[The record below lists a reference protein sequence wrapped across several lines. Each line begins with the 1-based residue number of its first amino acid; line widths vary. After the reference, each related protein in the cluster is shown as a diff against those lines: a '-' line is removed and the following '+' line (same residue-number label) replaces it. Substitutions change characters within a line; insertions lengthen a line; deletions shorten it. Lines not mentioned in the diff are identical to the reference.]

1 MKISLAEINSKVGDL
16 RYNANLI
23 KKHADIAIKNGVEI
37 LITPELSLCGYPP
50 EDLLLETEFIDR
62 CQHYLIEIA
71 EKFPKLKIIVGHPR
85 RKNKLLFN
93 SISLLYGGKINKVY
107 DKQKLPNYGVFDE
120 RRYFSPSTK
129 PGVFRHKGKVFGL
142 LICEDI
148 WEEGPLEELSKL
160 NVDYVVCVNA
170 SPYEFNKTK
179 NKFNFIQNRLNK
191 LNDFFLIYLNCVGG
205 QDELLF
211 DGNSFITKAK
221 KYSPNNLPF
230 FSGQFISQ
238 NIIADFSKKNHVKI
252 TRKYEKF
259 PFHRK
264 ILEDPITQINTMIEE
279 KFLIYNLLNGLIL
292 AMKDYLEKNSI
303 KKLFLGLSG
312 GIDSGVVLFI
322 ASKVISREKIT
333 AIMMPSEFTSDV
345 SLKDAK
351 KLALN
356 LGVNYKSISIQKHIK
371 NFEATFKKDFEG
383 LEKDITEQ
391 NIQARIR
398 GMILMAY
405 ANKFNGMVLATGNK
419 SEIAVGYSTIYGD
432 MVGGFSV
439 LKDVPKTMVY
449 KIANEINYKES
460 IIPQRI
466 IDRAPSAELTEN
478 QLDEDSLPAYEILDK
493 IIDLH
498 IEKNFSEKELIKF
511 GFSTKLVKKVV
522 KLIKVNEFKRRQS
535 APGPKITS
543 KAFSKDRR
551 YPITNRFQL

>member
-16 RYNANLI
+16 KYNANLI
-23 KKHADIAIKNGVEI
+23 KKHADIAIKNGAEI

-120 RRYFSPSTK
+120 RRYFSPSKK
-129 PGVFRHKGKVFGL
+129 PGFFKHKGKIFGL

-179 NKFNFIQNRLNK
+179 NKFTIIQNRLND
-191 LNDFFLIYLNCVGG
+191 LNDFTLIYLNCVGG

-211 DGNSFITKAK
+211 DGNSFITKPK

-238 NIIADFSKKNHVKI
+238 NIIADFSNNNHMQI

-264 ILEDPITQINTMIEE
+264 ILEDPIKQINSMNEE

-292 AMKDYLEKNSI
+292 AMKDYIEKNSI
-303 KKLFLGLSG
+303 NKLFLGLSG
-312 GIDSGVVLFI
+312 GIDSAVVLFI

-351 KLALN
+351 KLASN

-371 NFEATFKKDFEG
+371 NFEVTFKKDFEG

-405 ANKFNGMVLATGNK
+405 ANKFDGMVLATGNK
-419 SEIAVGYSTIYGD
+419 SEMAVGYSTIYGD

-449 KIANEINYKES
+449 KIANEINYKEN

-466 IDRAPSAELTEN
+466 IDRPPSAELTEN

-522 KLIKVNEFKRRQS
+522 KLIKINEFKRRQS

>member
-16 RYNANLI
+16 KYNANLI
-23 KKHADIAIKNGVEI
+23 KKHADIAIKNGAEI

-120 RRYFSPSTK
+120 RRYFSPSKK
-129 PGVFRHKGKVFGL
+129 PGVFKHKGKIFGL

-179 NKFNFIQNRLNK
+179 NKFTIIQNRLND
-191 LNDFFLIYLNCVGG
+191 LNDFTLIYLNCVGG

-211 DGNSFITKAK
+211 DGNSFITKPK

-238 NIIADFSKKNHVKI
+238 NIIADFSNNNHMQI

-264 ILEDPITQINTMIEE
+264 ILEDPIKQINPMNEE

-292 AMKDYLEKNSI
+292 AMKDYIEKNSI
-303 KKLFLGLSG
+303 NKLFLGLSG
-312 GIDSGVVLFI
+312 GIDSAVVLFI

-351 KLALN
+351 KLASN

-371 NFEATFKKDFEG
+371 NFEVTFKKDFEG

-419 SEIAVGYSTIYGD
+419 SEMAVGYSTIYGD

-449 KIANEINYKES
+449 KIANEINYKEN

-498 IEKNFSEKELIKF
+498 IEKNFSEKDLIKF

-522 KLIKVNEFKRRQS
+522 KLIKINEFKRRQS

>member
-16 RYNANLI
+16 KYNANLI
-23 KKHADIAIKNGVEI
+23 KKHAGIAIKNGVEI

-50 EDLLLETEFIDR
+50 EDLLLETEFINR
-62 CQHYLIEIA
+62 CHHYLIDIA
-71 EKFPKLKIIVGHPR
+71 EKYPKLKIIVGHPR

-264 ILEDPITQINTMIEE
+264 ILEDPITQINTMNEE

>member
-16 RYNANLI
+16 KYNANLI

-62 CQHYLIEIA
+62 CQHYLIAIA

-120 RRYFSPSTK
+120 RRYFSSSKK
-129 PGVFRHKGKVFGL
+129 PGVFKHKGKVFGL

-179 NKFNFIQNRLNK
+179 NKFSIIQNRLND
-191 LNDFFLIYLNCVGG
+191 LNDFTLIYLNSVGG

-211 DGNSFITKAK
+211 DGNSFITKPK
-221 KYSPNNLPF
+221 KYSPNNFPF
-230 FSGQFISQ
+230 FSGQFTSQ
-238 NIIADFSKKNHVKI
+238 NIIADFSNNNHMQI

-264 ILEDPITQINTMIEE
+264 ILKNPIKQINPMNEE

-292 AMKDYLEKNSI
+292 AMKDYIEKNSI
-303 KKLFLGLSG
+303 NKLFLGLSG
-312 GIDSGVVLFI
+312 GIDSAVVLFI

-351 KLALN
+351 KLASN

-371 NFEATFKKDFEG
+371 NFEVTFKKDFEG
-383 LEKDITEQ
+383 LKSDITEQ

-419 SEIAVGYSTIYGD
+419 SEMAVGYSTIYGD

-449 KIANEINYKES
+449 KIANEINYKDN

-466 IDRAPSAELTEN
+466 IDRAPTAELTED

-498 IEKNFSEKELIKF
+498 IEKNFSEKDLIKF

>member
-16 RYNANLI
+16 KYNANLI
-23 KKHADIAIKNGVEI
+23 KKHADIAIKNGAEI

-62 CQHYLIEIA
+62 CQHYLIAIA

-120 RRYFSPSTK
+120 RRYFSPSKK
-129 PGVFRHKGKVFGL
+129 PGVFRHKGQIFGL

-148 WEEGPLEELSKL
+148 WDEGPLEELSKL

-179 NKFNFIQNRLNK
+179 SKFNFIQNRLNK
-191 LNDFFLIYLNCVGG
+191 LNDLTLIYLNCVGG

-211 DGNSFITKAK
+211 DGNSFITKPK

-230 FSGQFISQ
+230 FSGQFNSQ
-238 NIIADFSKKNHVKI
+238 NIIADFSNKNHIEI

-264 ILEDPITQINTMIEE
+264 ILEDPIKQINSMNEE

-292 AMKDYLEKNSI
+292 AMKDYIEKNSI
-303 KKLFLGLSG
+303 NKLFLGLSG
-312 GIDSGVVLFI
+312 GIDSAVVLFI

-351 KLALN
+351 KLASN
-356 LGVNYKSISIQKHIK
+356 LGVNYKNISIQKHFK
-371 NFEATFKKDFEG
+371 SFEVTFKKDFEG

-419 SEIAVGYSTIYGD
+419 SEMAVGYSTIYGD

-449 KIANEINYKES
+449 KIANEINYKDN

-466 IDRAPSAELTEN
+466 IDRAPTAELTKN

-498 IEKNFSEKELIKF
+498 IEKNFSEKDLIKF

>member
-16 RYNANLI
+16 KYNANLI
-23 KKHADIAIKNGVEI
+23 KKHADIAIKNGAEI

-71 EKFPKLKIIVGHPR
+71 EKFPKLKIIVGYPR

-120 RRYFSPSTK
+120 KRYFSPSKK
-129 PGVFRHKGKVFGL
+129 PGVFKHKGKVFGL

-160 NVDYVVCVNA
+160 NVEYVVCVNA

-179 NKFNFIQNRLNK
+179 NKFTIIQNRLNE
-191 LNDFFLIYLNCVGG
+191 LNDFTLIYLNCVGG

-211 DGNSFITKAK
+211 DGNSFITKPK

-238 NIIADFSKKNHVKI
+238 NIIADFSNNNHMQI
-252 TRKYEKF
+252 TRKFEKF

-264 ILEDPITQINTMIEE
+264 ILEDPIKQINSMNEE

-292 AMKDYLEKNSI
+292 AMKDYIEKNSI

-312 GIDSGVVLFI
+312 GIDSAVVLFI

-345 SLKDAK
+345 SLKDSK
-351 KLALN
+351 KLASN
-356 LGVNYKSISIQKHIK
+356 LGVNYKIISIQKHIK
-371 NFEATFKKDFEG
+371 NFEVTFKKDFEG

-398 GMILMAY
+398 GMVLMAY

-419 SEIAVGYSTIYGD
+419 SEMAVGYSTIYGD
-432 MVGGFSV
+432 MVGGFSI

-449 KIANEINYKES
+449 KIANEINYKEN

-466 IDRAPSAELTEN
+466 IDRAPSAELAEN

-498 IEKNFSEKELIKF
+498 IEKNFSEKDLIKF

>member
-16 RYNANLI
+16 KYNANLI
-23 KKHADIAIKNGVEI
+23 KKHADIASKNGAEI

-50 EDLLLETEFIDR
+50 EDLLLQKEFIDR
-62 CQHYLIEIA
+62 CHHYLIEIA
-71 EKFPKLKIIVGHPR
+71 EKFPKIKIIVGHPR
-85 RKNKLLFN
+85 RKNKLLYN
-93 SISLLYGGKINKVY
+93 TISLLYRGRVNKVY

-120 RRYFSPSTK
+120 KRYFSPGKK
-129 PGVFRHKGKVFGL
+129 PGFFKHKGKVFGL

-148 WEEGPLEELSKL
+148 WEKGPLEELNKL
-160 NVDYVVCVNA
+160 NVEYVICVNA

-179 NKFNFIQNRLNK
+179 NKFNIIQNRLNK
-191 LNDFFLIYLNCVGG
+191 LNDLNLIYLNCVGG

-211 DGNSFITKAK
+211 DGNSFITKPK
-221 KYSPNNLPF
+221 KYNANKQYF

-238 NIIADFSKKNHVKI
+238 NIIADFSKINHIEI

-264 ILEDPITQINTMIEE
+264 ILEDPIAQINSSNEE

-292 AMKDYLEKNSI
+292 SMKDYIEKNYI
-303 KKLFLGLSG
+303 QKLFLGLSG
-312 GIDSGVVLFI
+312 GIDSAVVLFI
-322 ASKVISREKIT
+322 ASKIISKEKIT
-333 AIMMPSEFTSDV
+333 AIMMPSEFTSSA
-345 SLKDAK
+345 SLEDAK
-351 KLALN
+351 KLASN
-356 LGVNYKSISIQKHIK
+356 LEVNYKIVPIQKHIK
-371 NFEATFKKDFEG
+371 IFEKTFKNDFAG
-383 LEKDITEQ
+383 LSKDITEQ
-391 NIQARIR
+391 NVQARIR
-398 GMILMAY
+398 GMILMGY

-419 SEIAVGYSTIYGD
+419 SEMAVGYSTIYGD
-432 MVGGFSV
+432 MVGGFSI

-449 KIANEINYKES
+449 KIANEINYKEV

-478 QLDEDSLPAYEILDK
+478 QIDEDSLPAYEILDK

-498 IEKNFSEKELIKF
+498 IEKNYSEKELIKF
-511 GFSTKLVKKVV
+511 GFSSKLVKKVV

-543 KAFSKDRR
+543 KAFGKDRR
-551 YPITNRFQL
+551 YPITNRFRL

>member
-16 RYNANLI
+16 KYNANLI
-23 KKHADIAIKNGVEI
+23 KKHADIAIKNGAEI

-120 RRYFSPSTK
+120 RRYFSPSK
-129 PGVFRHKGKVFGL
+129 KLGVFKHKGKVFGL

-179 NKFNFIQNRLNK
+179 NKFTIIQNRLNN
-191 LNDFFLIYLNCVGG
+191 LNDFILIYLNYVGG

-211 DGNSFITKAK
+211 DGNSFITKPK
-221 KYSPNNLPF
+221 KYGPNNLPF
-230 FSGQFISQ
+230 FSGQFTSQ
-238 NIIADFSKKNHVKI
+238 NIIANFSKNNHMEI

-264 ILEDPITQINTMIEE
+264 ILEDPISQINPMKEE

-292 AMKDYLEKNSI
+292 AMKDYIEKNSI
-303 KKLFLGLSG
+303 NKLFLGLSG
-312 GIDSGVVLFI
+312 GIDSAVVLFI
-322 ASKVISREKIT
+322 ASKVIRREKIT

-351 KLALN
+351 KLASN

-371 NFEATFKKDFEG
+371 NFEVTFKKDFEG

-419 SEIAVGYSTIYGD
+419 SEMAVGYSTIYGD

-449 KIANEINYKES
+449 KIANEINYKEN

-498 IEKNFSEKELIKF
+498 IEKNFNEKDLIKF

>member
-16 RYNANLI
+16 KYNANLI
-23 KKHADIAIKNGVEI
+23 KKHAGIAIKNGVEI

-50 EDLLLETEFIDR
+50 EDLLLETEFINR
-62 CQHYLIEIA
+62 CHHYLIDIA
-71 EKFPKLKIIVGHPR
+71 EKYPKLKIIVGHPR

-264 ILEDPITQINTMIEE
+264 IFEDPITQINTMNEE

-322 ASKVISREKIT
+322 ASKAISREKIT

>member
-16 RYNANLI
+16 KYNANLI
-23 KKHADIAIKNGVEI
+23 KKHADIAIKNGAEI

-238 NIIADFSKKNHVKI
+238 NIIADFSKKNHIKI

-264 ILEDPITQINTMIEE
+264 ILEDPIKQINPINEE

-292 AMKDYLEKNSI
+292 AMKDYIEKNSI

-312 GIDSGVVLFI
+312 GIDSAVVLFI

-351 KLALN
+351 KLAFN

-419 SEIAVGYSTIYGD
+419 SEMAVGYSTIYGD
-432 MVGGFSV
+432 MVGGFSI

-449 KIANEINYKES
+449 KIANEINYKET

>member
-16 RYNANLI
+16 KYNANLI
-23 KKHADIAIKNGVEI
+23 KKHAGIAIKNGVEI

-50 EDLLLETEFIDR
+50 EDLLLETEFINR
-62 CQHYLIEIA
+62 CHHYLIDIA
-71 EKFPKLKIIVGHPR
+71 EKYPKLKIIVGHPR

-264 ILEDPITQINTMIEE
+264 IFEDPITQINTMNEE

-511 GFSTKLVKKVV
+511 GFSIKLVKKVV

>member
-16 RYNANLI
+16 KYNANLI
-23 KKHADIAIKNGVEI
+23 KKHADIAIKNGAEI

-120 RRYFSPSTK
+120 RRYFSPSKK
-129 PGVFRHKGKVFGL
+129 PGVFRHKGQIFGL

-148 WEEGPLEELSKL
+148 WDEGPLEELSKL

-179 NKFNFIQNRLNK
+179 SKFNFIQNRLNK
-191 LNDFFLIYLNCVGG
+191 LNDLTLIYLNCVGG

-211 DGNSFITKAK
+211 DGNSFITKPK

-230 FSGQFISQ
+230 FSGQFNSQ
-238 NIIADFSKKNHVKI
+238 NIIADFSNKNHIEI

-264 ILEDPITQINTMIEE
+264 ILEDPIKQINSMNEE

-292 AMKDYLEKNSI
+292 AMKDYIEKNSI
-303 KKLFLGLSG
+303 NKLFLGLSG
-312 GIDSGVVLFI
+312 GIDSAVVLFI

-351 KLALN
+351 KLASN

-371 NFEATFKKDFEG
+371 NFEVTFKKDFEG

-419 SEIAVGYSTIYGD
+419 SEMAVGYSTIYGD

-449 KIANEINYKES
+449 KIANEINYKEN

-498 IEKNFSEKELIKF
+498 IEKNFSEKDLIKF

>member
-16 RYNANLI
+16 KYNANLI
-23 KKHADIAIKNGVEI
+23 KKHADIAIKNGAEI

-120 RRYFSPSTK
+120 RRYFSPSKK
-129 PGVFRHKGKVFGL
+129 PGFFKHKGKIFGL

-179 NKFNFIQNRLNK
+179 NKFTIIQNRLNH
-191 LNDFFLIYLNCVGG
+191 LNDFTLIYLNCVGG

-211 DGNSFITKAK
+211 DGNSFITKPK
-221 KYSPNNLPF
+221 KYSQKNLPF

-238 NIIADFSKKNHVKI
+238 NVIADFSNNNHMQI
-252 TRKYEKF
+252 TRKFEKF

-264 ILEDPITQINTMIEE
+264 ILENPIKQINPMNEE

-292 AMKDYLEKNSI
+292 AMKDYIEKNSI
-303 KKLFLGLSG
+303 NKLFLGLSG
-312 GIDSGVVLFI
+312 GIDSAVVLFI

-351 KLALN
+351 KLASN

-371 NFEATFKKDFEG
+371 NFEVTFKKDFEG
-383 LEKDITEQ
+383 LERDITEQ

-419 SEIAVGYSTIYGD
+419 SEMAVGYSTIYGD

-449 KIANEINYKES
+449 KIANEINYKEN

-498 IEKNFSEKELIKF
+498 IEKNFSEKDLIKF

>member
-16 RYNANLI
+16 KYNANLI
-23 KKHADIAIKNGVEI
+23 KKHAGIAIKNGVEI

-50 EDLLLETEFIDR
+50 EDLLLETEFINR
-62 CQHYLIEIA
+62 CHHYLIDIA
-71 EKFPKLKIIVGHPR
+71 EKYPKLKIIVGHPR

-238 NIIADFSKKNHVKI
+238 NIIADFSKKNHIKI

-264 ILEDPITQINTMIEE
+264 IFEDPITQINTMNEE

-405 ANKFNGMVLATGNK
+405 ANKFNG
-419 SEIAVGYSTIYGD
+419 I
-432 MVGGFSV
+432 
-439 LKDVPKTMVY
+439 
-449 KIANEINYKES
+449 
-460 IIPQRI
+460 
-466 IDRAPSAELTEN
+466 
-478 QLDEDSLPAYEILDK
+478 
-493 IIDLH
+493 
-498 IEKNFSEKELIKF
+498 
-511 GFSTKLVKKVV
+511 
-522 KLIKVNEFKRRQS
+522 FKQE
-535 APGPKITS
+535 
-543 KAFSKDRR
+543 
-551 YPITNRFQL
+551 

>member
-16 RYNANLI
+16 KYNANLI
-23 KKHADIAIKNGVEI
+23 KKHADIAIKNGAEI

-62 CQHYLIEIA
+62 CQHYLIAIA

-120 RRYFSPSTK
+120 RRYFSPSKK
-129 PGVFRHKGKVFGL
+129 PGVFRHKGQIFGL

-148 WEEGPLEELSKL
+148 WDEGPLEELSKL

-179 NKFNFIQNRLNK
+179 SKFNFIQNRLNK
-191 LNDFFLIYLNCVGG
+191 LNDLTLIYLNCVGG

-211 DGNSFITKAK
+211 DGNSFITKPK

-230 FSGQFISQ
+230 FSGQFNSQ
-238 NIIADFSKKNHVKI
+238 NIIADFSNKNHIEI

-264 ILEDPITQINTMIEE
+264 ILEDPIKQINSMNEE

-292 AMKDYLEKNSI
+292 AMKDYIEKNSI
-303 KKLFLGLSG
+303 NKLFLGLSG
-312 GIDSGVVLFI
+312 GIDSAVVLFI

-351 KLALN
+351 KLASN
-356 LGVNYKSISIQKHIK
+356 LGVNYKNISIQKHFK
-371 NFEATFKKDFEG
+371 SFEVTFKKDFEG

-405 ANKFNGMVLATGNK
+405 ANKFDGMVLATGNK
-419 SEIAVGYSTIYGD
+419 SEMAVGYSTIYGD
-432 MVGGFSV
+432 MVGGFSI

-449 KIANEINYKES
+449 KIANEINYKDN

-466 IDRAPSAELTEN
+466 IDRAPTAELTEN
-478 QLDEDSLPAYEILDK
+478 QLDEDSLPVYEILDK

>member
-16 RYNANLI
+16 KYNANLI
-23 KKHADIAIKNGVEI
+23 KKHADIAIKNGAEI

-120 RRYFSPSTK
+120 RRYFSPSKK
-129 PGVFRHKGKVFGL
+129 PGVFKHKGKVFGL

-179 NKFNFIQNRLNK
+179 NKFTIIQNRLND
-191 LNDFFLIYLNCVGG
+191 LNDFTLIYLNCVGG

-211 DGNSFITKAK
+211 DGNSFITKPK

-238 NIIADFSKKNHVKI
+238 NIIADFSNNNHMQI
-252 TRKYEKF
+252 TRKFEKF

-264 ILEDPITQINTMIEE
+264 ILEDPIKQINSMNEE

-292 AMKDYLEKNSI
+292 AMKDYIEKNSI
-303 KKLFLGLSG
+303 NKLFLGLSG
-312 GIDSGVVLFI
+312 GIDSAVVLFI

-351 KLALN
+351 KLASN

-371 NFEATFKKDFEG
+371 NFEVTFKKDFEG

-419 SEIAVGYSTIYGD
+419 SEMAVGYSTIYGD

-449 KIANEINYKES
+449 KIANEINYKEN

-498 IEKNFSEKELIKF
+498 IEKNFSEKDLIKF

>member
-16 RYNANLI
+16 KYNANLI
-23 KKHADIAIKNGVEI
+23 KKHADIAIKNGAEI

-62 CQHYLIEIA
+62 CHHYLIEIA

-120 RRYFSPSTK
+120 RRYFSPSKK
-129 PGVFRHKGKVFGL
+129 PGVFKHKGKVFGL

-148 WEEGPLEELSKL
+148 WEKGPLEELSKL
-160 NVDYVVCVNA
+160 NVEYVVCVNA

-179 NKFNFIQNRLNK
+179 NKFTIIQNRLNH
-191 LNDFFLIYLNCVGG
+191 LNDLTLIYLNCVGG

-211 DGNSFITKAK
+211 DGNSFITKPK
-221 KYSPNNLPF
+221 KYNPNNLLF

-238 NIIADFSKKNHVKI
+238 NIIADFSNNNHMQI
-252 TRKYEKF
+252 TRKFENF

-264 ILEDPITQINTMIEE
+264 ILEDPIKQINPMYEE

-292 AMKDYLEKNSI
+292 AMKDYIEKNSI
-303 KKLFLGLSG
+303 NKLFLGLSG
-312 GIDSGVVLFI
+312 GIDSAVVLFI

-333 AIMMPSEFTSDV
+333 AIMMPSEFTSNV

-351 KLALN
+351 QLASN
-356 LGVNYKSISIQKHIK
+356 LGVDYKSISIQKHIK
-371 NFEATFKKDFEG
+371 NFEVTFKKDFEG
-383 LEKDITEQ
+383 LAKDITEQ

-419 SEIAVGYSTIYGD
+419 SEMAVGYSTIYGD

-449 KIANEINYKES
+449 KIANEINYKET

-522 KLIKVNEFKRRQS
+522 KLIKINEFKRRQS

>member
-1 MKISLAEINSKVGDL
+1 M
-16 RYNANLI
+16 
-23 KKHADIAIKNGVEI
+23 
-37 LITPELSLCGYPP
+37 
-50 EDLLLETEFIDR
+50 
-62 CQHYLIEIA
+62 Q
-71 EKFPKLKIIVGHPR
+71 
-85 RKNKLLFN
+85 
-93 SISLLYGGKINKVY
+93 
-107 DKQKLPNYGVFDE
+107 
-120 RRYFSPSTK
+120 
-129 PGVFRHKGKVFGL
+129 
-142 LICEDI
+142 
-148 WEEGPLEELSKL
+148 
-160 NVDYVVCVNA
+160 
-170 SPYEFNKTK
+170 
-179 NKFNFIQNRLNK
+179 
-191 LNDFFLIYLNCVGG
+191 
-205 QDELLF
+205 
-211 DGNSFITKAK
+211 
-221 KYSPNNLPF
+221 
-230 FSGQFISQ
+230 
-238 NIIADFSKKNHVKI
+238 I

-264 ILEDPITQINTMIEE
+264 ILENPIKQINPMNEE

-292 AMKDYLEKNSI
+292 AMKDYIEKNSI
-303 KKLFLGLSG
+303 NKLFLGLSG
-312 GIDSGVVLFI
+312 GIDSAVVLFI

-333 AIMMPSEFTSDV
+333 AIMMPSDFTSDV

-351 KLALN
+351 KLASN

-419 SEIAVGYSTIYGD
+419 SEMAVGYSTIYGD

-449 KIANEINYKES
+449 KIANEINYKEN

-466 IDRAPSAELTEN
+466 IDRAPTAELTEN
-478 QLDEDSLPAYEILDK
+478 QLDEDSLPTYEILDK
-493 IIDLH
+493 MNDLH

-522 KLIKVNEFKRRQS
+522 RLIKINEFKRRQS

>member
-16 RYNANLI
+16 KYNANLI
-23 KKHADIAIKNGVEI
+23 KKHADIAIKNGAEI

-120 RRYFSPSTK
+120 RRYFSPSKK
-129 PGVFRHKGKVFGL
+129 PGVFKHKGKVFGL

-160 NVDYVVCVNA
+160 NVEYVVCVNA

-179 NKFNFIQNRLNK
+179 NKFTIIQNRLND
-191 LNDFFLIYLNCVGG
+191 LNDFTLIYLNCVGG

-211 DGNSFITKAK
+211 DGNSFITKPK
-221 KYSPNNLPF
+221 KHNPNNLPF

-238 NIIADFSKKNHVKI
+238 NIIADFSNNNHMQI

-264 ILEDPITQINTMIEE
+264 ILEDPIKQINPMNEE

-292 AMKDYLEKNSI
+292 AMKDYIEKNSI
-303 KKLFLGLSG
+303 NKLFLGLSG
-312 GIDSGVVLFI
+312 GIDSAVVLFI

-351 KLALN
+351 KLASN

-371 NFEATFKKDFEG
+371 NFEVTFKKDFEG

-419 SEIAVGYSTIYGD
+419 SEMAVGYSTIYGD

-449 KIANEINYKES
+449 KIANEINYKEN

>member
-16 RYNANLI
+16 KYNANLI
-23 KKHADIAIKNGVEI
+23 KKHADIAYRNGAEI

-62 CQHYLIEIA
+62 CQHYLLEIA
-71 EKFPKLKIIVGHPR
+71 KKFPKLKIIIGHPK
-85 RKNKLLFN
+85 RKNKLLYN
-93 SISLLYGGKINKVY
+93 SISLLYRGKINKVY

-120 RRYFSPSTK
+120 KRYFSPGNK
-129 PGVFRHKGKVFGL
+129 PGVFKHKGKTFGL

-148 WEEGPLEELSKL
+148 WELGPLEELNEL
-160 NVDYVVCVNA
+160 NVEYIICVNA

-179 NKFNFIQNRLNK
+179 NKFNIIQKRLDK
-191 LNDFFLIYLNCVGG
+191 LDDVTLIYLNCVGG

-211 DGNSFITKAK
+211 DGNSFITKPRK
-221 KYSPNNLPF
+221 NNVNDLSF

-238 NIIADFSKKNHVKI
+238 NIIADFSKKNHIEI

-264 ILEDPITQINTMIEE
+264 ILEDSIAQIDVLNE
-279 KFLIYNLLNGLIL
+279 KEFLIYNLLNGLIL
-292 AMKDYLEKNSI
+292 AMKDYIEKNSI

-312 GIDSGVVLFI
+312 GIDSAVVLFI
-322 ASKVISREKIT
+322 ASKVLSQEKIT
-333 AIMMPSEFTSDV
+333 AIMMPSEFTSNT
-345 SLKDAK
+345 SLKDANK
-351 KLALN
+351 IASN
-356 LGVNYKSISIQKHIK
+356 LRVNYKIIPIQKHIK
-371 NFEATFKKDFEG
+371 VFETTFKNDFEG
-383 LEKDITEQ
+383 LDKDITEQ

-405 ANKFNGMVLATGNK
+405 ANKFKGMVLATGNK
-419 SEIAVGYSTIYGD
+419 SEMAVGYSTIYGD
-432 MVGGFSV
+432 MVGGFSI

-449 KIANEINYKES
+449 KIANEINYKKI

-466 IDRAPSAELTEN
+466 IDRAPSAELKEN
-478 QLDEDSLPAYEILDK
+478 QIDEDSLPAYEILDK

-498 IEKNFSEKELIKF
+498 IEKNYSEKELIKF

-522 KLIKVNEFKRRQS
+522 NLIKINEFKRRQS

-543 KAFSKDRR
+543 KAFGKDRR
-551 YPITNRFQL
+551 YPITNKFRL

>member
-16 RYNANLI
+16 KYNANLI
-23 KKHADIAIKNGVEI
+23 KKHADIAIKNGAEI

-120 RRYFSPSTK
+120 RRYFSPSKK
-129 PGVFRHKGKVFGL
+129 PGFFKHKGKIFGL

-179 NKFNFIQNRLNK
+179 NKFTIIQNRLND
-191 LNDFFLIYLNCVGG
+191 LNDFTLIYLNCVGG

-211 DGNSFITKAK
+211 DGNSFITKPK
-221 KYSPNNLPF
+221 KYNPNNLPF
-230 FSGQFISQ
+230 FSGQFTSQ
-238 NIIADFSKKNHVKI
+238 NIIADFSNNNHMQI

-264 ILEDPITQINTMIEE
+264 ILENPIKQINPMNEE

-292 AMKDYLEKNSI
+292 AMKDYIEKNSI
-303 KKLFLGLSG
+303 NKLFLGLSG
-312 GIDSGVVLFI
+312 GIDSAVVLFI

-351 KLALN
+351 KLASN

-371 NFEATFKKDFEG
+371 NFEVTFKKDFEG

-419 SEIAVGYSTIYGD
+419 SEMAVGYSTIYGD

-449 KIANEINYKES
+449 KIANEINYKEN

-498 IEKNFSEKELIKF
+498 IEKNFSEKDLIKF

>member
-16 RYNANLI
+16 KYNANLI
-23 KKHADIAIKNGVEI
+23 KKHADIANRNGAEI
-37 LITPELSLCGYPP
+37 LVTPELSLCGYPP

-62 CQHYLIEIA
+62 CHHYLIEIA

-85 RKNKLLFN
+85 RKNKLLYN
-93 SISLLYGGKINKVY
+93 SISLLYRGKINKVY

-120 RRYFSPSTK
+120 KRYFSPGKK
-129 PGVFRHKGKVFGL
+129 PVIFKHKGKIFGL

-148 WEEGPLEELSKL
+148 WEVGPLEELNEL
-160 NVDYVVCVNA
+160 NVEYVICVNA

-179 NKFNFIQNRLNK
+179 NKFKIIQNRLNK
-191 LNDFFLIYLNCVGG
+191 FSDFNLIYLNCVGG

-211 DGNSFITKAK
+211 DGNSFIIKPK
-221 KYSPNNLPF
+221 KHNVNNLSF
-230 FSGQFISQ
+230 FSSQFISQ
-238 NIIADFSKKNHVKI
+238 NIIADFSKNNHIKI

-264 ILEDPITQINTMIEE
+264 ILEDPIDQINSLNNERY
-279 KFLIYNLLNGLIL
+279 LIYNLLNGLIL
-292 AMKDYLEKNSI
+292 AMKDYVEKNSI

-312 GIDSGVVLFI
+312 GIDSAVVLFI
-322 ASKVISREKIT
+322 ASKIVSKENIT
-333 AIMMPSEFTSDV
+333 AIMMPSKFTSQTSKD
-345 SLKDAK
+345 DAK
-351 KLALN
+351 ILASS
-356 LGVNYKSISIQKHIK
+356 LGVNYKIIPILKHIK
-371 NFEATFKKDFEG
+371 IFETTFKNDFKELG
-383 LEKDITEQ
+383 EDITEQ

-405 ANKFNGMVLATGNK
+405 ANKFKGMVLATGNK

-432 MVGGFSV
+432 MVGGFSI

-449 KIANEINYKES
+449 KIANEINYKEI

-466 IDRAPSAELTEN
+466 IDRLPSAELTEN
-478 QLDEDSLPAYEILDK
+478 QTDQDSLPTYETLDK

-498 IEKNFSEKELIKF
+498 IEKNYSEKKLIKF

-522 KLIKVNEFKRRQS
+522 RLIKINEFKRRQS
-535 APGPKITS
+535 APGPKITT
-543 KAFSKDRR
+543 KAFGKDRR
-551 YPITNRFQL
+551 YPITNKFQL

>member
-16 RYNANLI
+16 KYNANLI
-23 KKHADIAIKNGVEI
+23 KKHAGIAIKNGVEI

-50 EDLLLETEFIDR
+50 EDLLLETEFINR
-62 CQHYLIEIA
+62 CHHYLIDIA
-71 EKFPKLKIIVGHPR
+71 EKYPKLKIIVGHPR

-238 NIIADFSKKNHVKI
+238 NIIADFSKKNHIKI

-264 ILEDPITQINTMIEE
+264 IFEDPITQINTMNEE

>member
-16 RYNANLI
+16 KYNANLI
-23 KKHADIAIKNGVEI
+23 KKHADIAIRNGAEI

-120 RRYFSPSTK
+120 RRYFSPSKK
-129 PGVFRHKGKVFGL
+129 PGVFRHKGQIFGL

-148 WEEGPLEELSKL
+148 WDEGPLEELSKL

-179 NKFNFIQNRLNK
+179 SKFNFIQNRLNK
-191 LNDFFLIYLNCVGG
+191 LNDLTLIYLNCVGG

-211 DGNSFITKAK
+211 DGNSFITKPK

-230 FSGQFISQ
+230 FSGQFNSQ
-238 NIIADFSKKNHVKI
+238 NIIADFSNNNHMQI

-264 ILEDPITQINTMIEE
+264 ILKNPIKQINPMNEE

-292 AMKDYLEKNSI
+292 AMKDYIEKNSI
-303 KKLFLGLSG
+303 NKLFLGLSG
-312 GIDSGVVLFI
+312 GIDSAVVLFI
-322 ASKVISREKIT
+322 ASKVIRREKIT
-333 AIMMPSEFTSDV
+333 AIMMPSEFTSDI

-351 KLALN
+351 KLASN

-371 NFEATFKKDFEG
+371 NFEVTFKKDFEG
-383 LEKDITEQ
+383 LERDITEQ

-419 SEIAVGYSTIYGD
+419 SEMAVGYSTIYGD
-432 MVGGFSV
+432 MVGGFSI

-449 KIANEINYKES
+449 KIANEINYKDN

-466 IDRAPSAELTEN
+466 IDRAPTAELTKN
-478 QLDEDSLPAYEILDK
+478 QLDEDSLPVYEILDK

>member
-16 RYNANLI
+16 KYNANLI
-23 KKHADIAIKNGVEI
+23 KKHADIAIKNGAEI

-120 RRYFSPSTK
+120 RRYFSPSKK
-129 PGVFRHKGKVFGL
+129 PGVFKHKGKVFGL

-179 NKFNFIQNRLNK
+179 NKFTIIQNRLND
-191 LNDFFLIYLNCVGG
+191 LNDFTLIYLNCVGG

-211 DGNSFITKAK
+211 DGNSFITKPK

-238 NIIADFSKKNHVKI
+238 NIIADFSNNNHMQI
-252 TRKYEKF
+252 TRKFEKF

-264 ILEDPITQINTMIEE
+264 ILENPIKQINPMNEE

-292 AMKDYLEKNSI
+292 AMKDYIEKNSI
-303 KKLFLGLSG
+303 NKLFLGLSG
-312 GIDSGVVLFI
+312 GIDSAVVLFI

-351 KLALN
+351 KLASN

-371 NFEATFKKDFEG
+371 NFEVTFKKDFEG

-419 SEIAVGYSTIYGD
+419 SEMAVGYSTIYGD

-449 KIANEINYKES
+449 KIANEINYKEN

-498 IEKNFSEKELIKF
+498 IEKNFSEKDLIKF

>member
-16 RYNANLI
+16 KYNANLI
-23 KKHADIAIKNGVEI
+23 KKHADIAYRNGAEI

-62 CQHYLIEIA
+62 CHHYLIEIA

-85 RKNKLLFN
+85 RKNKLLYN
-93 SISLLYGGKINKVY
+93 SISLLYRGKINKVY

-120 RRYFSPSTK
+120 KRYFSPGKK
-129 PGVFRHKGKVFGL
+129 PVVFKHKGEIFGL

-148 WEEGPLEELSKL
+148 WEVGPLEELNEL
-160 NVDYVVCVNA
+160 NVEYVICVNA

-179 NKFNFIQNRLNK
+179 SKFNIIKKRLDK
-191 LNDFFLIYLNCVGG
+191 LNDLNLIYLNCVGG

-211 DGNSFITKAK
+211 DGNSFITKPK
-221 KYSPNNLPF
+221 KHNVNNLSF
-230 FSGQFISQ
+230 FSSQFISQ
-238 NIIADFSKKNHVKI
+238 NIIADFSKKNHI
-252 TRKYEKF
+252 EISRKCEKF

-264 ILEDPITQINTMIEE
+264 ILEDPIDQINSLNKERY
-279 KFLIYNLLNGLIL
+279 LIYNLLNGLIL
-292 AMKDYLEKNSI
+292 AMKDYVEKNSI

-312 GIDSGVVLFI
+312 GIDSAVVLFI
-322 ASKVISREKIT
+322 ASKIVSKENLT
-333 AIMMPSEFTSDV
+333 AIMMPSEFTSNA
-345 SLKDAK
+345 SLEDAK
-351 KLALN
+351 KIALN
-356 LGVNYKSISIQKHIK
+356 LKINYKIIPILKHIK
-371 NFEATFKKDFEG
+371 IFETTFKTDFKG
-383 LEKDITEQ
+383 LDKGITEQ

-432 MVGGFSV
+432 MVGGFSI

-449 KIANEINYKES
+449 KIANEINFKEN

-466 IDRAPSAELTEN
+466 IDRPPSAELTEN
-478 QLDEDSLPAYEILDK
+478 QIDQDSLPAYEILDK

-498 IEKNFSEKELIKF
+498 IEKNYSEKELIKF

-522 KLIKVNEFKRRQS
+522 KLIRINEFKRRQS
-535 APGPKITS
+535 ALGPKITS
-543 KAFSKDRR
+543 KAFGKDRR
-551 YPITNRFQL
+551 YPITNKFQL

>member
-16 RYNANLI
+16 KYNANLI
-23 KKHADIAIKNGVEI
+23 KKYADIAIKNGVEI
-37 LITPELSLCGYPP
+37 LVTPELSLCGYPP

-85 RKNKLLFN
+85 RRNKLLFN

-120 RRYFSPSTK
+120 RRYFSPSKK
-129 PGVFRHKGKVFGL
+129 PGVFRHKGQIFGL

-148 WEEGPLEELSKL
+148 WDEGPLEELSKL

-179 NKFNFIQNRLNK
+179 SKFNFIQNRLNK
-191 LNDFFLIYLNCVGG
+191 LNDLTLIYLNCVGG

-211 DGNSFITKAK
+211 DGNSFITKPK

-230 FSGQFISQ
+230 FSGQFNSQ
-238 NIIADFSKKNHVKI
+238 NIIADFSNKNHIEI

-264 ILEDPITQINTMIEE
+264 ILEDPIKQINSMNEE

-292 AMKDYLEKNSI
+292 AMKDYIEKNSI
-303 KKLFLGLSG
+303 NKLFLGLSG
-312 GIDSGVVLFI
+312 GIDSAVVLFI

-351 KLALN
+351 KLASN
-356 LGVNYKSISIQKHIK
+356 LGVNYKNISIQKHFK
-371 NFEATFKKDFEG
+371 SFEVTFKKDFEG

-405 ANKFNGMVLATGNK
+405 ANKFDGMVLATGNK
-419 SEIAVGYSTIYGD
+419 SEMAVGYSTIYGD
-432 MVGGFSV
+432 MVGGFSI

-449 KIANEINYKES
+449 KIANEINYKDN

-466 IDRAPSAELTEN
+466 IDRAPTAELTKN
-478 QLDEDSLPAYEILDK
+478 QLDEDSLPVYEILDK

>member
-23 KKHADIAIKNGVEI
+23 KKHADIAIKNGAEI

-62 CQHYLIEIA
+62 CQHYLIAIA

-120 RRYFSPSTK
+120 RRYFSPSKK
-129 PGVFRHKGKVFGL
+129 PGVFRHKGQIFGL

-148 WEEGPLEELSKL
+148 WDEGPLEELSKL

-179 NKFNFIQNRLNK
+179 SKFNFIQNRLNK
-191 LNDFFLIYLNCVGG
+191 LNDLTLIYLNCVGG

-211 DGNSFITKAK
+211 DGNSFITKPK

-230 FSGQFISQ
+230 FSGQFNSQ
-238 NIIADFSKKNHVKI
+238 NIIADFSNKNHIEI

-264 ILEDPITQINTMIEE
+264 ILEDPIKQINPMNEE

-292 AMKDYLEKNSI
+292 AMKDYIEKNSI
-303 KKLFLGLSG
+303 NKLFLGLSG
-312 GIDSGVVLFI
+312 GIDSAVVLFI

-351 KLALN
+351 KLASN
-356 LGVNYKSISIQKHIK
+356 LGVNYKNISIQKHFK
-371 NFEATFKKDFEG
+371 SFEVTFKKDFEG

-405 ANKFNGMVLATGNK
+405 ANKFDGMVLATGNK
-419 SEIAVGYSTIYGD
+419 SEMAVGYSTIYGD
-432 MVGGFSV
+432 MVGGFSI

-449 KIANEINYKES
+449 KIANEINYKEN

-466 IDRAPSAELTEN
+466 IDRAPTAELTEN
-478 QLDEDSLPAYEILDK
+478 QLDEDSLPVYEILDK

>member
-16 RYNANLI
+16 KYNANLI
-23 KKHADIAIKNGVEI
+23 KKHADIAIKNGAEI

-120 RRYFSPSTK
+120 RRYFSPSKK
-129 PGVFRHKGKVFGL
+129 PGFFKHKGKIFGL

-179 NKFNFIQNRLNK
+179 NKFSIIQNRLND
-191 LNDFFLIYLNCVGG
+191 LNDFTLIYLNSVGG

-211 DGNSFITKAK
+211 DGNSFITKPK

-230 FSGQFISQ
+230 FSGQFISK
-238 NIIADFSKKNHVKI
+238 NIISDFSNNNHMQI
-252 TRKYEKF
+252 TRKYENF
-259 PFHRK
+259 PCHRK
-264 ILEDPITQINTMIEE
+264 ILENPIKQINPMNEE

-292 AMKDYLEKNSI
+292 AMKDYIEKNSI
-303 KKLFLGLSG
+303 NKLFLGLSG
-312 GIDSGVVLFI
+312 GIDSAVVLFI

-351 KLALN
+351 KLASN

-371 NFEATFKKDFEG
+371 NFEVTFKKDFEG

-419 SEIAVGYSTIYGD
+419 SEMAVGYSTIYGD

-449 KIANEINYKES
+449 KIANEINYKEN

-498 IEKNFSEKELIKF
+498 IEKNFSEKDLIKF

-522 KLIKVNEFKRRQS
+522 KLIKINEFKRRQS

>member
-16 RYNANLI
+16 KYNANLI
-23 KKHADIAIKNGVEI
+23 KKHADIAIKNGAEI

-120 RRYFSPSTK
+120 RRYFSPSKK
-129 PGVFRHKGKVFGL
+129 PGVFKHKGKVFGL

-148 WEEGPLEELSKL
+148 WEKGPLEELSKL

-179 NKFNFIQNRLNK
+179 NKFTIIQNRLND
-191 LNDFFLIYLNCVGG
+191 LNDFTLIYLNCVGG

-211 DGNSFITKAK
+211 DGNSFITKPK

-230 FSGQFISQ
+230 FSGQFNSQ
-238 NIIADFSKKNHVKI
+238 NIIADFSNNNHMQI

-264 ILEDPITQINTMIEE
+264 ILENPIKQINPMNEE

-292 AMKDYLEKNSI
+292 AMKDYIEKNSI
-303 KKLFLGLSG
+303 NKLFLGLSG
-312 GIDSGVVLFI
+312 GIDSAVVLFI

-351 KLALN
+351 KLASN

-371 NFEATFKKDFEG
+371 NFEVTFKKDFEG
-383 LEKDITEQ
+383 LERDITEQ

-419 SEIAVGYSTIYGD
+419 SEMAVGYSTIYGD

-449 KIANEINYKES
+449 KIANEINYKEN

-498 IEKNFSEKELIKF
+498 IEKNFSEKDLIKF